1 MAIQNLITNK
11 ITDGV
16 EKPLTNGQWQDATG
30 LEVEDFVSS
39 RLQKSIA
46 TFSFSNETSELTGY
60 NSDGEEV
67 CRTTV
72 INATPNYVPEIEIV
86 NLRINSNNNSLKNGE
101 NIDLN
106 QPSLTKVEA
115 GIRLK
120 VSYDILGKTYYGID
134 PQKVSF
140 TLGKQTIVV
149 DRVTPNDASDL
160 EAVKYVDITS
170 LFQEGIY
177 NGTLTASCATKD
189 YEDSDSYDGLITLR
203 KIVLSYTN
211 KGYIEGNIMTFNIAG
226 LSSNDL
232 SKFRLVY
239 YLDGSMTKK

>member
-16 EKPLTNGQWQDATG
+16 DKPLTNGQWQDATG

-106 QPSLTKVEA
+106 QPSIIKVEA

-134 PQKVSF
+134 PQKVEF

-189 YEDSDSYDGLITLR
+189 
-203 KIVLSYTN
+203 
-211 KGYIEGNIMTFNIAG
+211 
-226 LSSNDL
+226 
-232 SKFRLVY
+232 
-239 YLDGSMTKK
+239 